1 MCKFT
6 ITSKAQQ
13 YKMQFLLHHRSP
25 MKNQANLFQGQ
36 RLKLKNIN
44 NTVNIMIT

>member
-6 ITSKAQQ
+6 LTSKVQQ
-13 YKMQFLLHHRSP
+13 YKMQFLLHHRSY
-25 MKNQANLFQGQ
+25 MKNQANLIQGQ

-44 NTVNIMIT
+44 VTR